1 MLTGGKKEDKDI
13 YFLVELLII
22 GIILFIAG
30 IIAILDYFVFE
41 IVRIFDWGKYQV
53 IIGVILIPLG
63 VYYIFLSWKGY
74 ED

>member
-1 MLTGGKKEDKDI
+1 MLTGDKKEDKDI

-22 GIILFIAG
+22 GIISFIAG

-41 IVRIFDWGKYQV
+41 IVRIFDWGKYQI
-53 IIGVILIPLG
+53 IIGVILIAVG
-63 VYYIFLSWKGY
+63 AYYIFRSLKGY